1 MSSYAASM
9 KCSGKAALHVR
20 STCLVPSVSHEGAD
34 WSQWRGVGVG
44 ILRFPGSVE
53 GPRPTAGSG
62 SAGIFLVALCKVRA

>member
-34 WSQWRGVGVG
+34 WSQWRGGGGDPEVS
-44 ILRFPGSVE
+44 RFRGRSEAHSWKWQCWNLPS
-53 GPRPTAGSG
+53 GP
-62 SAGIFLVALCKVRA
+62 L